1 MLLGRVIIA
10 AALCCALPVLAAAQ
24 QAIAFGAAAQDN
36 TLPVEVTADAL
47 SVNQGDGT
55 AEFLGNV
62 VIVQGEMRLSAPR
75 VFVTYAEAQGQIRL
89 LEATGGVTLVSGVD
103 AAEAQRADYNIEKGV
118 VVMSGDVW
126 LTQGGTAL
134 TSQSMTIDLGKGTAA
149 LAGRVKTVLKAQPAQ
164 E

>member
-103 AAEAQRADYNIEKGV
+103 AAEAQRAEYTIDQGTI
-118 VVMSGDVW
+118 VMTGNVLLNQKSGTLASNRLEVN
-126 LTQGGTAL
+126 LTSGTAK
-134 TSQSMTIDLGKGTAA
+134 M
-149 LAGRVKTVLKAQPAQ
+149 AGRVKTILNPNGGSN
-164 E
+164 

>member
-1 MLLGRVIIA
+1 MLLGRVMIA

-24 QAIAFGAAAQDN
+24 QAIAFGAAAQDS

-47 SVNQGDGT
+47 AVNQSDGT

-62 VIVQGEMRLSAPR
+62 LIVQGEMRLSAPR

-103 AAEAQRADYNIEKGV
+103 AAEAQGANYNI
-118 VVMSGDVW
+118 
-126 LTQGGTAL
+126 
-134 TSQSMTIDLGKGTAA
+134 
-149 LAGRVKTVLKAQPAQ
+149 
-164 E
+164 

>member
-1 MLLGRVIIA
+1 
-10 AALCCALPVLAAAQ
+10 
-24 QAIAFGAAAQDN
+24 
-36 TLPVEVTADAL
+36 
-47 SVNQGDGT
+47 
-55 AEFLGNV
+55 V

-118 VVMSGDVW
+118 VVMSGDVL